1 MVSQTLSEAKMV
13 VLANISNSTNST
25 ASCPAIDTVS
35 FTDYAAFVAIPILL
49 LLSFLERRGA
59 RKRPC
64 RRFPLV
70 DVNLLDT
77 GPTRWT
83 YAVTLGASFPL
94 CLLLFI
100 HSFGR
105 HFDKWFRLP
114 DDGSKPW
121 LQKLIALASAL
132 QVGLVY
138 FPFLACLKTRYKM
151 VGLPLGLCYSITWF
165 VVCVLQHMGCL
176 NSPSFD
182 SDVLEVSMPSAIF
195 HLILVVQFARLSVRC
210 YWSWIKGGRG
220 LVDEDDFGKVA
231 QDHDFRY
238 VRRLLG
244 KKTPAT
250 DPAMPWYQRYYRKYT
265 RADDGVRF
273 SAQMTITMV
282 VSFLCLFSL
291 AVLFIRQSV
300 VFHQHL
306 LRQQHAPTYFNID
319 TYANLVYALE
329 VCWIVSGLAALLV
342 HVFYIFSIMV
352 NYRKH
357 MRALYRGD
365 RSWMPS
371 SFRPSTATS
380 ILSATKYPGT
390 QIAFILWGFFIQTL
404 TFLFISFSLY
414 LLFAYPQ
421 IMVAL
426 LQYAGPPIGVT
437 LAALAVQVLLSAFVF
452 SQPKIHPT
460 DADRPLA
467 IDNRK
472 FYHVTSYFLFF
483 YNVMM
488 GLLTSLLRVLL
499 EGSWEG
505 ARIDRTV
512 IMSGWENWDLGYK
525 SYLGMLRVEVSHK
538 HPVLLVFCQR
548 LLNAAKRNRQHLWAE
563 VVTSR
568 DDAQLRPVHIDMSE
582 CDDLVGKRAK
592 RRWLVLYTVLRNPT
606 VVGTR
611 KHVSRMEDCDR
622 VHKFLAK
629 TTALAAMKTSDPRM
643 NEELVVGFRGHGTR
657 TKMAT
662 VNGSNAS
669 NVANATAES
678 CVLVD
683 TFAFSHFSAAVAAV
697 ILVFLSLFEKRTS
710 RRCCSGERDCTR
722 GRPGLL
728 VPVNF
733 LTTGRDRWSYAYA
746 LGASTN
752 MCLLLFFNAFQDQA
766 SGFYT
771 TDETTGESSAWVDQ
785 LIALACAVEVGL
797 CFFPFLACLK
807 TRYRLIGAPIG
818 LGYSLVW
825 LVVTVVDAVQCIG
838 EASAWD
844 AQSTLSTSAPYM
856 GLLWSLPV
864 MVCLFILGQFL
875 LHIFIYSAWDD
886 PSILSTS
893 APYMGLVWSLPVMV
907 CLFIL
912 VVKFAVLMVRSL
924 RAWCKDG
931 CGSLVDKESE
941 RIAQDFDFLY
951 VKTLLMKKEEE
962 EKLPWYRRCC
972 RRRPDDGF
980 RFSARM
986 TTTVVVSL
994 LCLYEFSVAEIQ
1006 AVSIGLEV
1014 LIRVYRNVSQNFLEI
1029 NGQVVIGANTT
1040 SVDDVLFVAQ
1050 VSWIVSGVTAFLIH
1064 IGYVFIIMGAYR
1076 RHIRLLYR
1084 GDRSWMP
1091 ANYQPSTAVTITASM
1106 KYSGGQIAF
1115 ILWGFIIQQMTFL
1128 LICAAVYICILFPDL
1143 LLRLLEYFG
1152 PMTVVSMT
1160 TLLLQRILA
1169 TVVFSQ
1175 SKINKKDKDRPLA
1188 IDNRRLYHITSY
1200 FLFFFNLM
1208 VGFFSSV
1215 WRLLLGG
1222 FMGAMLQA
1230 RIDHSVLMR
1239 IIENWDTGF
1248 KSYLGMLRIEVAHTH
1263 PVLLVFIQHL
1273 VDSIN
1278 AKSDANKADEV
1289 KLSVQSLE
1297 SGKQDFKPRK
1307 SELSSARFKWLVLYT
1322 IFRNPAIIN
1331 SRRKIIDLG
1340 ESEKN
1345 AAYEFLVERILAS
1358 KATTAPEDTTKS
1370 YIVDTKSTHTSRTS
1384 LGKSTHSL
1392 IKVD

>member
-1 MVSQTLSEAKMV
+1 
-13 VLANISNSTNST
+13 
-25 ASCPAIDTVS
+25 
-35 FTDYAAFVAIPILL
+35 
-49 LLSFLERRGA
+49 
-59 RKRPC
+59 
-64 RRFPLV
+64 
-70 DVNLLDT
+70 
-77 GPTRWT
+77 
-83 YAVTLGASFPL
+83 
-94 CLLLFI
+94 
-100 HSFGR
+100 
-105 HFDKWFRLP
+105 
-114 DDGSKPW
+114 
-121 LQKLIALASAL
+121 
-132 QVGLVY
+132 
-138 FPFLACLKTRYKM
+138 
-151 VGLPLGLCYSITWF
+151 
-165 VVCVLQHMGCL
+165 
-176 NSPSFD
+176 
-182 SDVLEVSMPSAIF
+182 
-195 HLILVVQFARLSVRC
+195 
-210 YWSWIKGGRG
+210 
-220 LVDEDDFGKVA
+220 
-231 QDHDFRY
+231 
-238 VRRLLG
+238 
-244 KKTPAT
+244 
-250 DPAMPWYQRYYRKYT
+250 
-265 RADDGVRF
+265 
-273 SAQMTITMV
+273 
-282 VSFLCLFSL
+282 
-291 AVLFIRQSV
+291 
-300 VFHQHL
+300 
-306 LRQQHAPTYFNID
+306 
-319 TYANLVYALE
+319 
-329 VCWIVSGLAALLV
+329 
-342 HVFYIFSIMV
+342 
-352 NYRKH
+352 
-357 MRALYRGD
+357 
-365 RSWMPS
+365 
-371 SFRPSTATS
+371 
-380 ILSATKYPGT
+380 
-390 QIAFILWGFFIQTL
+390 
-404 TFLFISFSLY
+404 
-414 LLFAYPQ
+414 
-421 IMVAL
+421 
-426 LQYAGPPIGVT
+426 
-437 LAALAVQVLLSAFVF
+437 
-452 SQPKIHPT
+452 
-460 DADRPLA
+460 
-467 IDNRK
+467 
-472 FYHVTSYFLFF
+472 
-483 YNVMM
+483 
-488 GLLTSLLRVLL
+488 
-499 EGSWEG
+499 
-505 ARIDRTV
+505 
-512 IMSGWENWDLGYK
+512 
-525 SYLGMLRVEVSHK
+525 
-538 HPVLLVFCQR
+538 
-548 LLNAAKRNRQHLWAE
+548 
-563 VVTSR
+563 
-568 DDAQLRPVHIDMSE
+568 
-582 CDDLVGKRAK
+582 
-592 RRWLVLYTVLRNPT
+592 
-606 VVGTR
+606 
-611 KHVSRMEDCDR
+611 
-622 VHKFLAK
+622 
-629 TTALAAMKTSDPRM
+629 
-643 NEELVVGFRGHGTR
+643 
-657 TKMAT
+657 MAT

-771 TDETTGESSAWVDQ
+771 TDETTGESSAWIDQ
-785 LIALACAVEVGL
+785 LIALACAVETRYRLIGAPIGLGYSLVWLVVTVVDAVQAYTVIELGVGL

-838 EASAWD
+838 EASSWD
-844 AQSTLSTSAPYM
+844 SRSTLSTSAPYM
-856 GLLWSLPV
+856 GLL
-864 MVCLFILGQFL
+864 
-875 LHIFIYSAWDD
+875 
-886 PSILSTS
+886 
-893 APYMGLVWSLPVMV
+893 WSLPVMV

-924 RAWCKDG
+924 RAWCKEG

-941 RIAQDFDFLY
+941 KIAQDFDFLY

-1040 SVDDVLFVAQ
+1040 SVDEVLFVAQ
-1050 VSWIVSGVTAFLIH
+1050 ISWIVSGVTAFLIH

-1152 PMTVVSMT
+1152 PMTVVSLT

-1278 AKSDANKADEV
+1278 AKSDAKKADEI
-1289 KLSVQSLE
+1289 KMSMQSLE
-1297 SGKQDFKPRK
+1297 SGKHDFKPRK
-1307 SELSSARFKWLVLYT
+1307 SKLSSPRFKWLVLYT
-1322 IFRNPAIIN
+1322 IFRNPSIIN
-1331 SRRKIIDLG
+1331 SRRKILDME

-1358 KATTAPEDTTKS
+1358 KATTTPEDTTKS

-1384 LGKSTHSL
+1384 LGKSTQAL

>member
-1 MVSQTLSEAKMV
+1 
-13 VLANISNSTNST
+13 
-25 ASCPAIDTVS
+25 
-35 FTDYAAFVAIPILL
+35 
-49 LLSFLERRGA
+49 
-59 RKRPC
+59 
-64 RRFPLV
+64 
-70 DVNLLDT
+70 
-77 GPTRWT
+77 
-83 YAVTLGASFPL
+83 
-94 CLLLFI
+94 
-100 HSFGR
+100 
-105 HFDKWFRLP
+105 
-114 DDGSKPW
+114 
-121 LQKLIALASAL
+121 
-132 QVGLVY
+132 
-138 FPFLACLKTRYKM
+138 
-151 VGLPLGLCYSITWF
+151 
-165 VVCVLQHMGCL
+165 
-176 NSPSFD
+176 
-182 SDVLEVSMPSAIF
+182 
-195 HLILVVQFARLSVRC
+195 
-210 YWSWIKGGRG
+210 
-220 LVDEDDFGKVA
+220 
-231 QDHDFRY
+231 
-238 VRRLLG
+238 
-244 KKTPAT
+244 
-250 DPAMPWYQRYYRKYT
+250 
-265 RADDGVRF
+265 
-273 SAQMTITMV
+273 
-282 VSFLCLFSL
+282 
-291 AVLFIRQSV
+291 
-300 VFHQHL
+300 
-306 LRQQHAPTYFNID
+306 
-319 TYANLVYALE
+319 
-329 VCWIVSGLAALLV
+329 
-342 HVFYIFSIMV
+342 
-352 NYRKH
+352 
-357 MRALYRGD
+357 
-365 RSWMPS
+365 
-371 SFRPSTATS
+371 
-380 ILSATKYPGT
+380 
-390 QIAFILWGFFIQTL
+390 
-404 TFLFISFSLY
+404 
-414 LLFAYPQ
+414 
-421 IMVAL
+421 
-426 LQYAGPPIGVT
+426 
-437 LAALAVQVLLSAFVF
+437 
-452 SQPKIHPT
+452 
-460 DADRPLA
+460 
-467 IDNRK
+467 
-472 FYHVTSYFLFF
+472 
-483 YNVMM
+483 
-488 GLLTSLLRVLL
+488 
-499 EGSWEG
+499 
-505 ARIDRTV
+505 
-512 IMSGWENWDLGYK
+512 
-525 SYLGMLRVEVSHK
+525 
-538 HPVLLVFCQR
+538 
-548 LLNAAKRNRQHLWAE
+548 
-563 VVTSR
+563 
-568 DDAQLRPVHIDMSE
+568 
-582 CDDLVGKRAK
+582 
-592 RRWLVLYTVLRNPT
+592 
-606 VVGTR
+606 
-611 KHVSRMEDCDR
+611 
-622 VHKFLAK
+622 
-629 TTALAAMKTSDPRM
+629 
-643 NEELVVGFRGHGTR
+643 
-657 TKMAT
+657 MAT

-669 NVANATAES
+669 NVANATTES

-697 ILVFLSLFEKRTS
+697 ILVFLSLFEKRTN

-771 TDETTGESSAWVDQ
+771 TDETTGESSAWIDQ

-825 LVVTVVDAVQCIG
+825 LAVTVVDAVQCIG
-838 EASAWD
+838 EASSWD
-844 AQSTLSTSAPYM
+844 SRSTLSTSAPYM
-856 GLLWSLPV
+856 GLL
-864 MVCLFILGQFL
+864 
-875 LHIFIYSAWDD
+875 
-886 PSILSTS
+886 
-893 APYMGLVWSLPVMV
+893 WSLPVMV

-924 RAWCKDG
+924 RAWCKEG

-941 RIAQDFDFLY
+941 KIAQDFDFLY
-951 VKTLLMKKEEE
+951 VKTLLMKRRLGPEPEKLPWYRRCCRRRPDDGFRFSARMTTTVVEE

-994 LCLYEFSVAEIQ
+994 LCLYEFAIAEIQ

-1029 NGQVVIGANTT
+1029 NGQVVVGANTT
-1040 SVDDVLFVAQ
+1040 SVDEVLFVAQ

-1084 GDRSWMP
+1084 GDRPGHTGRTLLERSFNGRDGVRISTTLVTAPKINPVSARKTLATAPAKFVQPGVNFAGAENFPSSPLAIFVQLKTFGAVGGPLQKRQRWPGVHGVALTGANFCLAVVSGFERSWMP

-1115 ILWGFIIQQMTFL
+1115 ILWGFIIQQLTFL

-1152 PMTVVSMT
+1152 PMTAVSLT

-1278 AKSDANKADEV
+1278 AKSDAKKADEV
-1289 KLSVQSLE
+1289 KMSVQSLE

-1322 IFRNPAIIN
+1322 IFRNPGIIN
-1331 SRRKIIDLG
+1331 SRRKILDLE

-1358 KATTAPEDTTKS
+1358 KATTAPEGNQDGRLS
-1370 YIVDTKSTHTSRTS
+1370 ICS
-1384 LGKSTHSL
+1384 
-1392 IKVD
+1392 